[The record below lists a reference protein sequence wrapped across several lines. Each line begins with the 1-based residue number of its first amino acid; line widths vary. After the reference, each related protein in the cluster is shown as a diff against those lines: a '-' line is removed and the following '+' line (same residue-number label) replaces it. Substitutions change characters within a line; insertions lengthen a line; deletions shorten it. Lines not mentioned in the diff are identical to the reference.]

1 MTSRGTK
8 TSLLVA
14 LPVAFFSGLGV
25 AVSLLDDQT
34 SSLVGVAISASLLPP
49 AVNAGILWVCHFFVQ
64 AGIVP
69 EILPVLHPILPGET
83 LPPGETP
90 VNYSNRGE
98 GGLDGG
104 EKCVNE
110 GDTNCYEVKEYMAMG
125 WNSLEITLANIALIM
140 VSSML
145 M

>member
-83 LPPGETP
+83 QPPG
-90 VNYSNRGE
+90 NYADPGE
-98 GGLDGG
+98 GGLDGL